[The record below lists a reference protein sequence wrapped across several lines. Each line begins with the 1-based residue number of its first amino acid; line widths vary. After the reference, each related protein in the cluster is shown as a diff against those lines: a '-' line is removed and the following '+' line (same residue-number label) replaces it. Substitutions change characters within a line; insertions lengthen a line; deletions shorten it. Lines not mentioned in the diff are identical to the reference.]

1 MYGSMEWRGK
11 STVILGCGNVLFG
24 DDGFGPAVAET
35 VSNGYEI
42 PDGVCVLN
50 VGSSVREVLFDIA
63 LADERPGRIVV
74 VDAVDCDR
82 EPGEVFYVTL
92 EDFPARNLSDFSI
105 HQIPTTNLLKEL
117 HDLRGIDVVV
127 LACQPGTIP
136 DAVEPGLSPAVEEAV
151 REAGKLIHERYLGGG
166 SK

>member
-35 VSNGYEI
+35 ISDSYEI
-42 PDGVCVLN
+42 PDDVCVLS

-74 VDAVDCDR
+74 VDTVDCGR
-82 EPGEVFYVTL
+82 KPGEVFPVSL
-92 EDFPARNLSDFSI
+92 EDFPERNLSDFSI

-117 HDLRGIDVVV
+117 HDFCHIDVVV
-127 LACQPGTIP
+127 LACQPLTIP
-136 DAVEPGLSPAVEEAV
+136 DAVEPGISPPVQEAV
-151 REAGKLIHERYLGGG
+151 RNAGKLIYERYLGGG